1 MKSKSFRFGNTV
13 VEAPCPALVL
23 CMPMSDFPV
32 VNLLSHMSAEGYGI
46 LAVLVLL
53 SIVSLAVLLQK
64 WTELA
69 RRDKEDAGFDA
80 AFAKVRSF
88 SDLPVAVSRT
98 RGQGLRAIAEAALA
112 EEETFPPEDPAGRS
126 EATRVELVRET
137 CEREAEL
144 QSTGLEVRLTWLVV
158 AAGSGPFLG
167 LLGTVWGIMDAFF
180 RIGNQAS
187 AGLNV
192 VAPGIAE
199 ALMTTGVGLLVAL
212 PSAAAH
218 QILSGRIRE
227 IETRNAAFASRVVNL
242 YRREYLAGTR

>member
-1 MKSKSFRFGNTV
+1 MSEFPLLSLLKHMSG
-13 VEAPCPALVL
+13 EGYLVL
-23 CMPMSDFPV
+23 SV
-32 VNLLSHMSAEGYGI
+32 
-46 LAVLVLL
+46 LALL
-53 SIVSLAVLLQK
+53 SIVSLAVLVQK
-64 WTELA
+64 WAQLREREA
-69 RRDKEDAGFDA
+69 RDRLFSAQFDA
-80 AFAKVRSF
+80 VKSF
-88 SDLPVAVSRT
+88 GDLPVAVSRT
-98 RGQGLRAIAEAALA
+98 RGEGIRAIAEAALR

-126 EATRVELVRET
+126 ENTRVELVRES

-144 QSTGLEVRLTWLVV
+144 QSASLEHRLSWLVV

-199 ALMTTGVGLLVAL
+199 ALLTTGVGLLVAL
-212 PSAAAH
+212 PAAASH
-218 QILSGRIRE
+218 QILSARLRQ

-242 YRREYLAGTR
+242 YRREFLSGAA

>member
-1 MKSKSFRFGNTV
+1 
-13 VEAPCPALVL
+13 
-23 CMPMSDFPV
+23 MSDFPV
-32 VNLLSHMSAEGYGI
+32 VHLLTHMSPEGYAV
-46 LAVLVLL
+46 LAVLAVL
-53 SIVSLAVLLQK
+53 SVVSLATLLQK
-64 WTELA
+64 WSELS
-69 RRDKEDAGFDA
+69 RRDREDA
-80 AFAKVRSF
+80 AFEEIFSKARSF
-88 SDLPVAVSRT
+88 GDLPVAVSRT
-98 RGQGLRAIAEAALA
+98 RGAGARAIAEAALS

-126 EATRVELVRET
+126 EATRVELVREA

-144 QSTGLEVRLTWLVV
+144 QSAGLERRLSWLVV

-212 PSAAAH
+212 PAAAAH
-218 QILSGRIRE
+218 QLLASRLRQV
-227 IETRNAAFASRVVNL
+227 ETRNAAFASRVVNL
-242 YRREYLAGTR
+242 YRREFLSGQR